1 MIFSES
7 AFAGTPVP
15 PPRDGQGSG
24 LNPTDGGLLDG
35 AAPVPCCTFVAAW
48 SSLSRKCRKP
58 AFEERPASA
67 W

>member
-1 MIFSES
+1 MVE
-7 AFAGTPVP
+7 TL
-15 PPRDGQGSG
+15 RMEG
-24 LNPTDGGLLDG
+24 LVDG

-58 AFEERPASA
+58 AFLQRPASA

>member
-1 MIFSES
+1 MQARLFRRP
-7 AFAGTPVP
+7 GTDRGVVETL
-15 PPRDGQGSG
+15 RMEG
-24 LNPTDGGLLDG
+24 LVDG

-58 AFEERPASA
+58 AFLQRPASA